1 MYYLIRKV
9 VWVPV
14 ELWKTE
20 AFQHSAELA
29 RDWLK
34 LSLLCLM
41 LAGFFSAV
49 IVFARTPM
57 LADLI
62 GDPQFSQKSLVLHV
76 VLALVGWFYSFLAV
90 LFLSMNSGR
99 VSKWPG
105 FALKASV
112 IGIALICL
120 SILMPNAEPIL
131 ANYIPVIDNT
141 MFLAGLG
148 LFGGALCLTL
158 IGNGLFQT
166 PVASTEAPLV
176 SSLQAREV
184 IHAAG
189 LMVILAVGT
198 ILVSMYIT
206 TPGLD
211 RTMFFELTMWGG
223 GHIFQ
228 FANSLGMIA
237 VWLILLRLIT
247 GKEGLGVTTNRTLLV
262 IMCLPVMFTPLL
274 LVNGTQDQLYYNGFT
289 QMMRWGM
296 FPVISAYILIG
307 AYAIIRARRQGDFEG
322 KFLHNVWFNGF
333 LVSAVLMVAGFIIG
347 AMIRD
352 SSTLIPA
359 HYHACL
365 GAVTVAYMTAM
376 FYLMK
381 RWGYSWSRGFPT
393 TILKL
398 QPLLFGFG
406 NTIFVAGFAWAGLN
420 GMGRK
425 MYGTDQD
432 LFSPE
437 VIVGMGMMSF
447 GGLLAI
453 AGGLMFLYLVIH
465 AYNNKNNR

>member
-1 MYYLIRKV
+1 MFYLLRKV
-9 VWVPV
+9 VGVPV
-14 ELWKTE
+14 ELWRAET
-20 AFQHSAELA
+20 FQQAAALS

-49 IVFARTPM
+49 IVFARTPL

-62 GDPQFSQKSLVLHV
+62 SDPQFSQKSLVLHV

-90 LFLSMNSGR
+90 LFLSMNSCK
-99 VSKWPG
+99 VSRWPAI
-105 FALKASV
+105 ALKASV
-112 IGIALICL
+112 VGVGLICI
-120 SILMPNAEPIL
+120 SILMPDADPVL
-131 ANYIPVIDNT
+131 ANYIPVIDNGV
-141 MFLAGLG
+141 FLAGLG
-148 LFGGALCLTL
+148 LFGGALSLTL
-158 IGNGLFQT
+158 IGNGLLQT
-166 PVASTEAPLV
+166 TGTATETPMIN
-176 SSLQAREV
+176 SLQAREV

-198 ILVSMYIT
+198 ILVSMHIT
-206 TPGLD
+206 ASGLD
-211 RTMFFELTMWGG
+211 RTLFYELTMWGG

-247 GKEGLGVTTNRTLLV
+247 GKEALGVKANRVLLL

-289 QMMRWGM
+289 QLMRWGM

-307 AYAIIRARRQGDFEG
+307 TYAVINARRKGDFEG
-322 KFLHNVWFNGF
+322 RLFHNVWFNGF

-347 AMIRD
+347 AMIRE
-352 SSTLIPA
+352 SNTLIPA

-365 GAVTVAYMTAM
+365 GGVTVAYMTAM

-381 RWGYSWSRGFPT
+381 RWGYSWSPGKPAA
-393 TILKL
+393 ILRL

-425 MYGTDQD
+425 MYGADQD

-437 VIVGMGMMSF
+437 VMIGMGVMSI

-453 AGGLMFLYLVIH
+453 AGGLMFLYLIIH